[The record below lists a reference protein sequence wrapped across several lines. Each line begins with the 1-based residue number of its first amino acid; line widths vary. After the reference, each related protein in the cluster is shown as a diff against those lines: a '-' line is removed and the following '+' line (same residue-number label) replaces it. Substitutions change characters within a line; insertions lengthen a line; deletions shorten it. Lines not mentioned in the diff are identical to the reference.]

1 MYDLLLHTPWFLLA
15 TFILLYFPSYSHRS
29 TSFLSLRLKECDE
42 LMLTPTSIC
51 VPLLQAP
58 RSSLEAL
65 GFHPASS
72 LANEEDGDDDDDD
85 FDTKA
90 NRKMKDSKSNGDRGD
105 VEEEEESSSSIEMRK
120 NEARLRAHF
129 SGPLLAGQIASLASS
144 AVKDKESKSV
154 LAIILNFVWAVVYCV
169 GAWYHFFGITTPV

>member
-1 MYDLLLHTPWFLLA
+1 
-15 TFILLYFPSYSHRS
+15 
-29 TSFLSLRLKECDE
+29 
-42 LMLTPTSIC
+42 MLTPTSIC

-72 LANEEDGDDDDDD
+72 LANEEDGDDVDDDD
-85 FDTKA
+85 DVDTKA
-90 NRKMKDSKSNGDRGD
+90 NSKTKYSKSNGDRGD
-105 VEEEEESSSSIEMRK
+105 AEEEEEEESSSSIEMRK